1 MTRLP
6 RPRRAPI
13 ALGAVIALT
22 AILLPTIPAA
32 AEPSACA
39 QNGPAAPMQV
49 TADCLDAL
57 YAQPVIDAE
66 TDETSPVPHH
76 RVSGHFEGTNIEFN
90 IYLHAEQDKA
100 AWDGRF
106 FQFTYPAAFTPE
118 QNTCPR

>member
-22 AILLPTIPAA
+22 AILLPAIPAA

-39 QNGPAAPMQV
+39 QSGPAAPMQV
-49 TADCLDAL
+49 TADCLDAQ

-76 RVSGHFEGTNIEFN
+76 RVSGHFEGTNIQFN
-90 IYLHAEQDKA
+90 IYLHAA
-100 AWDGRF
+100 AGQGGVGR
-106 FQFTYPAAFTPE
+106 TVLPVHLPGRVHRRAE
-118 QNTCPR
+118 HRPR